1 MFFTLENTMKTH
13 DKINCFCCDKEL
25 DNMHYKSRNTE
36 SYVYVHPMG
45 GLHFCTNGHYGS
57 SVFDP
62 MDGSS
67 LDIAICDE
75 CVMLHKSKIRGTGID
90 NNRLG

>member
-1 MFFTLENTMKTH
+1 MKTY

-25 DNMHYKSRNTE
+25 DNMHYESRNKE

-45 GLHFCTNGHYGS
+45 GLHFQTYGHYGS
-57 SVFDP
+57 TVFDP

-75 CVMLHKSKIRGTGID
+75 CVMLRKEKIRGTG
-90 NNRLG
+90 NTVEKLG

>member
-1 MFFTLENTMKTH
+1 MKIY

-25 DNMHYKSRNTE
+25 DNMHYESRNKE

-45 GLHFCTNGHYGS
+45 GLHFRTYGHYGS
-57 SVFDP
+57 AVYDP

-67 LDIAICDE
+67 LDLAICDE
-75 CVMLHKSKIRGTGID
+75 CVMLRKDKIRGTGKHFEHL
-90 NNRLG
+90 N